1 MKKTKSSN
9 LFRRTKELLLD
20 NYFYFNDNF
29 KRRKIENFIKS
40 KKKKFN
46 IINSYKTKNNYNIKL
61 ENESL
66 NNIFNKINNKYI
78 YIQDYIQLII
88 ISQRKDT
95 ISLELRESYDKYIK
109 IFDRHDSFDIVIKK
123 RNEYDKNII
132 KLSKKSLMLIF
143 QYQSIRVWED
153 IISYL
158 EIMIYEEYSST
169 ALCNFDNF
177 NDVIFNIY
185 NDNIGKNNFYIFN
198 NNNSNNVLSP
208 ISNYSIKRIFN
219 MLITNPRNSTNSN
232 ANDIKYCTIKMKG
245 RHVLFYEE
253 NNKIYLN
260 KLAMKNDYKYL
271 YNKYHDNGG
280 IINKWEIIEQNNLLN
295 RQKRPNIME
304 LNYFLFPTENLLND
318 TLLKL
323 DKTKNNLQTKI
334 SDENNY
340 FLCLKDVNNNLRYIN
355 NQYIKLFYS
364 KSLYYNQKDV
374 HYIFTFDVKD
384 YLGKSV
390 TISLDKSQIN
400 NLKTNPITDKYIC
413 LSKNSNKYLIKVD
426 FLQNNLKNWE
436 ILNKKYKFEIP
447 SKEDKIFSM
456 NEISIDQP
464 QKIHSIQ
471 GKIFKETKKENEYK
485 IENNK
490 EKNNI
495 NNLKV
500 NIIFNKIKIEQ
511 EVEKPRNNEE
521 ANTNYIN
528 GHLKDINQSESLNYE
543 TINSGNKTNKS
554 VYLLSSFNTLP
565 EKDIYTIRRG
575 IKITKIPKRKTYKT
589 NKNDKNKK

>member
-29 KRRKIENFIKS
+29 KRRKIENFVKS

-46 IINSYKTKNNYNIKL
+46 IINSFKTKNNYNIKL

-198 NNNSNNVLSP
+198 NNNNVLSP

-232 ANDIKYCTIKMKG
+232 AND
-245 RHVLFYEE
+245 F
-253 NNKIYLN
+253 
-260 KLAMKNDYKYL
+260 
-271 YNKYHDNGG
+271 
-280 IINKWEIIEQNNLLN
+280 
-295 RQKRPNIME
+295 
-304 LNYFLFPTENLLND
+304 
-318 TLLKL
+318 
-323 DKTKNNLQTKI
+323 
-334 SDENNY
+334 
-340 FLCLKDVNNNLRYIN
+340 
-355 NQYIKLFYS
+355 
-364 KSLYYNQKDV
+364 
-374 HYIFTFDVKD
+374 
-384 YLGKSV
+384 
-390 TISLDKSQIN
+390 
-400 NLKTNPITDKYIC
+400 
-413 LSKNSNKYLIKVD
+413 
-426 FLQNNLKNWE
+426 
-436 ILNKKYKFEIP
+436 IL
-447 SKEDKIFSM
+447 
-456 NEISIDQP
+456 
-464 QKIHSIQ
+464 
-471 GKIFKETKKENEYK
+471 
-485 IENNK
+485 
-490 EKNNI
+490 
-495 NNLKV
+495 
-500 NIIFNKIKIEQ
+500 
-511 EVEKPRNNEE
+511 
-521 ANTNYIN
+521 
-528 GHLKDINQSESLNYE
+528 
-543 TINSGNKTNKS
+543 
-554 VYLLSSFNTLP
+554 
-565 EKDIYTIRRG
+565 
-575 IKITKIPKRKTYKT
+575 
-589 NKNDKNKK
+589 

>member
-1 MKKTKSSN
+1 
-9 LFRRTKELLLD
+9 
-20 NYFYFNDNF
+20 
-29 KRRKIENFIKS
+29 
-40 KKKKFN
+40 
-46 IINSYKTKNNYNIKL
+46 
-61 ENESL
+61 
-66 NNIFNKINNKYI
+66 
-78 YIQDYIQLII
+78 
-88 ISQRKDT
+88 
-95 ISLELRESYDKYIK
+95 
-109 IFDRHDSFDIVIKK
+109 
-123 RNEYDKNII
+123 
-132 KLSKKSLMLIF
+132 
-143 QYQSIRVWED
+143 
-153 IISYL
+153 
-158 EIMIYEEYSST
+158 
-169 ALCNFDNF
+169 
-177 NDVIFNIY
+177 
-185 NDNIGKNNFYIFN
+185 
-198 NNNSNNVLSP
+198 
-208 ISNYSIKRIFN
+208 
-219 MLITNPRNSTNSN
+219 
-232 ANDIKYCTIKMKG
+232 
-245 RHVLFYEE
+245 
-253 NNKIYLN
+253 
-260 KLAMKNDYKYL
+260 
-271 YNKYHDNGG
+271 
-280 IINKWEIIEQNNLLN
+280 
-295 RQKRPNIME
+295 ME

-323 DKTKNNLQTKI
+323 DKTKKNLQTKI

-340 FLCLKDVNNNLRYIN
+340 FLCLKDVNNNQRYIN

-426 FLQNNLKNWE
+426 FLQNNLKNWK

-447 SKEDKIFSM
+447 SKEEKIFSM

-464 QKIHSIQ
+464 QKIYSIQ

-500 NIIFNKIKIEQ
+500 NITFNKIKIEQ

-543 TINSGNKTNKS
+543 TINSENKTNKS

-565 EKDIYTIRRG
+565 EKDIYIIRRG

>member
-29 KRRKIENFIKS
+29 KRRKIENFVKS

-46 IINSYKTKNNYNIKL
+46 IINSFKTKNNYNIKL

-232 ANDIKYCTIKMKG
+232 TNDIKYCTIKMKG
-245 RHVLFYEE
+245 PHTLFYEE

-280 IINKWEIIEQNNLLN
+280 IINKWKIIEQNNLLN

-511 EVEKPRNNEE
+511 EVEKLRNNEE
-521 ANTNYIN
+521 AYTNYIN

-575 IKITKIPKRKTYKT
+575 IKITKIPKRKTHKT

>member
-9 LFRRTKELLLD
+9 LFKRTKDLLLD
-20 NYFYFNDNF
+20 NYFYFNDNS
-29 KRRKIENFIKS
+29 KRRKIEKFIKF
-40 KKKKFN
+40 KKKQFK
-46 IINSYKTKNNYNIKL
+46 IINSFKTKNNYNINI

-88 ISQRKDT
+88 ITQRKDT
-95 ISLELRESYDKYIK
+95 ISLELRESYDRYIK

-132 KLSKKSLMLIF
+132 KLSQKSLMLIF
-143 QYQSIRVWED
+143 QYQSIRLWED

-169 ALCNFDNF
+169 SLCNFDNY
-177 NDVIFNIY
+177 NEIIYNIY

-198 NNNSNNVLSP
+198 NNHDVLSP

-232 ANDIKYCTIKMKG
+232 TNDIKYCKIKMKDS
-245 RHVLFYEE
+245 HALLYEE
-253 NNKIYLN
+253 NNKKVLN
-260 KLAMKNDYKYL
+260 KIVMKNDYKYL

-280 IINKWEIIEQNNLLN
+280 IINKWEIIEKNNLLN

-304 LNYFLFPTENLLND
+304 FNYFLFPTENLLND

-340 FLCLKDVNNNLRYIN
+340 FICVKDVNNNLRYIN
-355 NQYIKLFYS
+355 YQYIKLFYS

-374 HYIFTFDVKD
+374 KYIFTFDVKD

-390 TISLDKSQIN
+390 TISLNKSQIN
-400 NLKTNPITDKYIC
+400 NLKTNPIIDKYIC

-426 FLQNNLKNWE
+426 FLQNNLKNWK
-436 ILNKKYKFEIP
+436 ILDKKYKFEIL
-447 SKEDKIFSM
+447 SKEEKIFSI

-464 QKIHSIQ
+464 QTICSIQ
-471 GKIFKETKKENEYK
+471 GKIFKEIKKENKYK

-495 NNLKV
+495 NNLKID
-500 NIIFNKIKIEQ
+500 IILNKIKIEQ
-511 EVEKPRNNEE
+511 KVEKSRSNEE
-521 ANTNYIN
+521 VNTNYSN
-528 GHLKDINQSESLNYE
+528 GHLKDRNQSESLNYKTTFPE
-543 TINSGNKTNKS
+543 NNTNKS

-565 EKDIYTIRRG
+565 EKDIYIIRRG
-575 IKITKIPKRKTYKT
+575 IKITKIPK
-589 NKNDKNKK
+589 KKYS

>member
-29 KRRKIENFIKS
+29 KKRKIEKFIKT
-40 KKKKFN
+40 KKKQFK
-46 IINSYKTKNNYNIKL
+46 IINSFKNKNNYNINL

-66 NNIFNKINNKYI
+66 NNIFNQINNKYI

-95 ISLELRESYDKYIK
+95 ISLELRESYDRYIK
-109 IFDRHDSFDIVIKK
+109 IFDRHESFDVVIKK

-132 KLSKKSLMLIF
+132 KLSQKSLMIIF
-143 QYQSIRVWED
+143 QYQSIRLWED

-169 ALCNFDNF
+169 SLCNFDNY
-177 NDVIFNIY
+177 NEIIYNIY

-198 NNNSNNVLSP
+198 NNNDVLSS

-232 ANDIKYCTIKMKG
+232 ANDINFFKIKMKDS
-245 RHVLFYEE
+245 HVLFYEE
-253 NNKIYLN
+253 NNKKVLN
-260 KLAMKNDYKYL
+260 KIAMKNDYKYL

-280 IINKWEIIEQNNLLN
+280 IINKWEIIEKNNLLN

-304 LNYFLFPTENLLND
+304 FNYFLFPTENLLND

-340 FLCLKDVNNNLRYIN
+340 FLCVKDVNNNLRYIN
-355 NQYIKLFYS
+355 YQYIKLFYS

-374 HYIFTFDVKD
+374 KYIFSFDVKD

-390 TISLDKSQIN
+390 TISLNKSQIN

-413 LSKNSNKYLIKVD
+413 LSKNSNKYLIKVN
-426 FLQNNLKNWE
+426 FLQNNLKNWK
-436 ILNKKYKFEIP
+436 IWNKKYKFEIR
-447 SKEDKIFSM
+447 SKEEKIFSM

-464 QKIHSIQ
+464 QKISSIQ

-495 NNLKV
+495 NNLKIDD
-500 NIIFNKIKIEQ
+500 IILNKIKIEQ
-511 EVEKPRNNEE
+511 KEEKSRNNEE
-521 ANTNYIN
+521 LYTNYSYGN
-528 GHLKDINQSESLNYE
+528 LKDRTHSELLINE
-543 TINSGNKTNKS
+543 TTIPENKTNKS
-554 VYLLSSFNTLP
+554 VYLLRSFNTLP
-565 EKDIYTIRRG
+565 EKDIYIIRRG
-575 IKITKIPKRKTYKT
+575 IKITKIPKKRTHKT

>member
-29 KRRKIENFIKS
+29 KRRKIEKFIKS
-40 KKKKFN
+40 KKKQFK
-46 IINSYKTKNNYNIKL
+46 IINSSKTKNNYNINL

-66 NNIFNKINNKYI
+66 NNIFNKIDNKYI

-95 ISLELRESYDKYIK
+95 ISLELRESYDRYIK
-109 IFDRHDSFDIVIKK
+109 IFDRHESFDIVIKK
-123 RNEYDKNII
+123 INEYDKNII
-132 KLSKKSLMLIF
+132 KLSQKSLMLIF
-143 QYQSIRVWED
+143 QYQSIRLWED
-153 IISYL
+153 IIGYL

-169 ALCNFDNF
+169 SLGNFDNY
-177 NDVIFNIY
+177 NEIIYNIY

-198 NNNSNNVLSP
+198 NNNDVLSP

-219 MLITNPRNSTNSN
+219 LLITNPRNSTNSN
-232 ANDIKYCTIKMKG
+232 TNDIKYCKIKMKDS
-245 RHVLFYEE
+245 HVLFYEE
-253 NNKIYLN
+253 NNKKVLN
-260 KLAMKNDYKYL
+260 KIAMKNDYKYL

-280 IINKWEIIEQNNLLN
+280 IINKWEIIEKNNLLN

-304 LNYFLFPTENLLND
+304 FNYFLFPTENLLND

-340 FLCLKDVNNNLRYIN
+340 FLCVKDVNNNLRYIN
-355 NQYIKLFYS
+355 YQYIKLFYS

-374 HYIFTFDVKD
+374 QYIFTFDVKD

-390 TISLDKSQIN
+390 TISLNKSQIN

-426 FLQNNLKNWE
+426 FLKNNLKNWK

-447 SKEDKIFSM
+447 SKEEKIISM
-456 NEISIDQP
+456 NEIIIDQP
-464 QKIHSIQ
+464 QKISTIQ

-485 IENNK
+485 IENNR
-490 EKNNI
+490 EKNKI
-495 NNLKV
+495 NNLKID
-500 NIIFNKIKIEQ
+500 IILNKIKIEQ
-511 EVEKPRNNEE
+511 KEEKSRNNEE
-521 ANTNYIN
+521 LNTNYSN
-528 GHLKDINQSESLNYE
+528 GHLKDRTHSESLINE
-543 TINSGNKTNKS
+543 TTVPENKTNKS
-554 VYLLSSFNTLP
+554 IYLLSSFNTLP
-565 EKDIYTIRRG
+565 EKDIYIIRRG
-575 IKITKIPKRKTYKT
+575 IKITKIPKKRTHKT